1 MPHVGSSHA
10 SGTGQRTQC
19 SHPKNVLF
27 WGGRKASEDP
37 GSAGQGDCP
46 GFDGNTGNAGRLGMK
61 LGSREFDVTLC
72 DVMLLVLV
80 LGCGF
85 INQTDNS

>member
-1 MPHVGSSHA
+1 L
-10 SGTGQRTQC
+10 TGKA
-19 SHPKNVLF
+19 HPKNDLF

-72 DVMLLVLV
+72 DAVGVGLWVYQM
-80 LGCGF
+80 
-85 INQTDNS
+85 DNS

>member
-1 MPHVGSSHA
+1 
-10 SGTGQRTQC
+10 
-19 SHPKNVLF
+19 
-27 WGGRKASEDP
+27 
-37 GSAGQGDCP
+37 
-46 GFDGNTGNAGRLGMK
+46 MK